1 MARIKPADES
11 ARSRLR
17 RGAAAADPRAP
28 FREAIAGLK
37 GEEVLEI
44 RPEGS
49 ETIRGLKANVTRA
62 GKQAG
67 VDISYGETVDGM
79 LLVWRRSAS
88 RGRGRPRRQEPDRS
102 KIIP

>member
-17 RGAAAADPRAP
+17 RGSGAADPRAP
-28 FREAIAGLK
+28 FRDAIAGLQ
-37 GEEVLEI
+37 GEEILEI
-44 RPEGS
+44 RPEGA
-49 ETIRGLKANVTRA
+49 ETLRGLKALVTRA

-67 VDISYGETVDGM
+67 VDILYGETVDGM
-79 LLVWRRSAS
+79 LLVWRRSAT

-102 KIIP
+102 NIIP